1 MENSYCYIHA
11 VDAGL
16 VEVPL
21 EELQTAA
28 RQAGYSVNA
37 VIFLMEAMLAS
48 GQLMNARD
56 ICFSVVKA
64 ARKQFGALSSE
75 VFRSWQITHKTDI
88 GKIVAALVAA
98 GFVHEFEGVAQEDF
112 DTPLTLL
119 DVLGL
124 P

>member
-1 MENSYCYIHA
+1 MWGVGDYF
-11 VDAGL
+11 AG
-16 VEVPL
+16 
-21 EELQTAA
+21 
-28 RQAGYSVNA
+28 
-37 VIFLMEAMLAS
+37 
-48 GQLMNARD
+48 
-56 ICFSVVKA
+56 